1 MQHKL
6 YSQKVWI
13 NNIKFVPANVKHLV
27 VLSTQVVRRCLVLEG
42 PDGLHPFKKR
52 KKAIRSIQH
61 NRLDLYLI
69 PEEV

>member
-27 VLSTQVVRRCLVLEG
+27 ALSTQVVRRCLVLEG
-42 PDGLHPFKKR
+42 PDGLHPFKK
-52 KKAIRSIQH
+52 KKNQSDQFIIIV
-61 NRLDLYLI
+61 LI
-69 PEEV
+69 YI